1 MLLVTV
7 VKGTVAPDGTVSN
20 EMVQTYLVCRP
31 HGAGR
36 AV

>member
-1 MLLVTV
+1 MV

-20 EMVQTYLVCRP
+20 EVVQTYLVCRP
-31 HGAGR
+31 RGPGQ

>member
-20 EMVQTYLVCRP
+20 EVVQTYLVCRP
-31 HGAGR
+31 RGTGR
-36 AV
+36 AA